1 VNNDVEMA
9 DFEPPQRQPNDRPLP
24 NPVSNRVVIFDN
36 IIGMSRKE
44 LEPELCRIAPWL
56 QPDAVDIF
64 RSGGLRVKC
73 KTPADAERLLQR
85 DGFPPNPFTPGFTVH
100 RPGAQ
105 DNSRGISQQLDR
117 DLRSVICS
125 RIPVHLNATDLREI
139 FAADYVESVRD
150 IPPKN
155 PNIPPLRVIVMK
167 TRELREDAL
176 ANGLKFYNRRVKV
189 RPLRPP
195 VLPLFCR
202 KCSGY
207 GHTAID
213 CNKPQ
218 PTCAKC
224 SGNHLTITC
233 LVQQRDGA
241 CPHCPDD
248 APHHFA
254 TYRGCPAFKAA
265 CAVESE
271 RRQARIDAKLAS
283 RNRRQP
289 QREGPQ
295 QPRTNA
301 PAPVQPGV
309 SYLAAAQRNI
319 PGLNLA
325 PTANQQPNAAPI
337 VAPQP
342 PPPLQGP
349 PIAPA
354 PNDNA
359 IINLLQT
366 IRAEIAFIRQQQA
379 AFDRKLIKL
388 DNQQQRLE
396 DRLDGVPD
404 EYYGDDDRME
414 AEDNPHS
421 DEPNDTTIING

>member
-9 DFEPPQRQPNDRPLP
+9 DFEPPQRQPNNRPLP

-36 IIGMSRKE
+36 IIGKSRKE
-44 LEPELCRIAPWL
+44 LEPELCRVAPWL
-56 QPDAVDIF
+56 QPDQVDIM
-64 RSGGLRVKC
+64 RSGGMRVKC

-85 DGFPPNPFTPGFTVH
+85 DGFPPNPFTPGYTVH

-105 DNSRGISQQLDR
+105 DNTRGISQQLDR

-125 RIPVHLNATDLREI
+125 RIPVHLNAIDLREI

-167 TRELREDAL
+167 TREQREDAL
-176 ANGLKFYNRRVKV
+176 ANGLKFYNRVLNV

-213 CNKPQ
+213 CNKTH

-224 SGNHLTITC
+224 SGFHLTITC
-233 LVQQRDGA
+233 LVQQRDGK
-241 CPHCPDD
+241 CPHCPEG
-248 APHHFA
+248 APPHFA

-265 CAVESE
+265 CAAESE
-271 RRQARIDAKLAS
+271 RRQTRIDARLAA
-283 RNRRQP
+283 RNRQQP
-289 QREGPQ
+289 HRAGQQ

-319 PGLNLA
+319 PGLNPA
-325 PTANQQPNAAPI
+325 PAAPLQPNAAPI

-349 PIAPA
+349 PIASA

-366 IRAEIAFIRQQQA
+366 IRAEIAMIQG
-379 AFDRKLIKL
+379 KLFKL
-388 DNQQQRLE
+388 DRQQQRLE
-396 DRLDGVPD
+396 DRFDGVPD
-404 EYYGDDDRME
+404 DFYEDDHRMD
-414 AEDNPHS
+414 ADDNSHN
-421 DEPNDTTIING
+421 DAPNDTTLTNG